1 MIPTYDAGSI
11 PFSGDFERFSRASV
25 AEPLLELIYPSDKRY
40 FEGKVVES
48 FIDKIQTGISVPNYP
63 QFRDMNEMFLNHIN
77 GLTKTKSGYIV
88 TNRLSV
94 DNRKLKIP
102 EVSTISNHEKYI
114 YERTGSYFNLKIC
127 VPGPYTLYSLFENRN
142 SRLFI
147 ELGAVIS
154 KFIENTVFNG
164 KYGKVSLVAVDEPT
178 FGIIDDPLLDHGAA
192 GREALL
198 DSWEK
203 VFQKIRSKT
212 AQSIIHLHN
221 TTNELFWQT
230 KSLNIIESHVDDP
243 LYHSR
248 QTKVHL
254 EHFDKTLKASVCITD
269 FDALINKMEKSLGV
283 SEEKLGQSVADV
295 WTDIRGGTINP
306 AIFLEDVNV
315 MSARLRKIVN
325 NYGNRVVYAGP
336 ECGLKSY
343 PTYESAME
351 CLRRVNEAAKKV
363 DVDLI

>member
-25 AEPLLELIYPSDKRY
+25 SEPLLELIYPSDKKY
-40 FEGKVVES
+40 FEGKVIES
-48 FIDKIQTGISVPNYP
+48 FIDKIHTGISIPNYP
-63 QFRDMNEMFLNHIN
+63 QFRDMNEMFLNCIN
-77 GLTKTKSGYIV
+77 GLTKTKRGYTV
-88 TNRLSV
+88 TNRMSV

-102 EVSTISNHEKYI
+102 EVSAISNHEKYI
-114 YERTGSYFNLKIC
+114 YERTGRHFNLKIC

-142 SRLFI
+142 SRLLT

-164 KYGKVSLVAVDEPT
+164 KYGNVSLVAVDEPT
-178 FGIIDDPLLDHGAA
+178 FGIIDDPILDHGTA
-192 GREALL
+192 GREELL

-212 AQSIIHLHN
+212 AQSIIHLHK

-248 QTKVHL
+248 HTKEYL
-254 EHFDKTLKASVCITD
+254 ENFDKSLKASVCITD

-283 SEEKLGQSVADV
+283 SEKKLGQRVANV
-295 WTDIRGGTINP
+295 WNDIRGGTINP

-315 MSARLRKIVN
+315 MSARLIKVVKN
-325 NYGNRVVYAGP
+325 CGNRVKYAGP
-336 ECGLKSY
+336 ECGLKSF
-343 PTYESAME
+343 PTYDSAME
-351 CLRRVNEAAKKV
+351 CLRRVNEATKKV
-363 DVDLI
+363 NVDLI